1 MKTLIGKTLKGTVSG
16 LNATFNVIAIKN
28 ILGESV
34 AILECVEY
42 GTPLIRVDVENI
54 NNPVRA

>member
-1 MKTLIGKTLKGTVSG
+1 MSG